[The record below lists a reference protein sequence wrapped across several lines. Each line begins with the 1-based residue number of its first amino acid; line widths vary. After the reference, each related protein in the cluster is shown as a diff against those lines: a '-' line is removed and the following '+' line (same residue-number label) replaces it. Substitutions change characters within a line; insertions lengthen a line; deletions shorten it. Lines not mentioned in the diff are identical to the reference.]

1 MGQPVRQEEV
11 LFTSDAVIADSEVV
25 RDPAEPSMADTIAA
39 MRRVLSKRFG
49 IENPDLSEDCELS
62 SLGLDSLAFI
72 EYTFDLETDL
82 LVTLPDLPRD
92 LSTVGDFARYVHA
105 EVLRQVVGRKSA

>member
-1 MGQPVRQEEV
+1 
-11 LFTSDAVIADSEVV
+11 LFAHDPDVSVGKVV
-25 RDPAEPSMADTIAA
+25 HNPAEPSMADTIAA

-49 IENPDLSEDCELS
+49 IEYPDLSAECELS

-82 LVTLPDLPRD
+82 QITLPDLPRD
-92 LSTVGDFARYVHA
+92 LTTVGGFARYVHA
-105 EVLRQVVGRKSA
+105 EVLRQTSHREPP